1 MGMRHLLEG
10 AHGRPLLR
18 QYSSLKTSAKPMPG
32 TAAKGDSARYAQS
45 WFGNNP

>member
-18 QYSSLKTSAKPMPG
+18 QYSSLKTLAKPMPG